1 MPPKALLLS
10 VSVSAALKGLCGA
23 HQRFAGKELKAGNG
37 IRPKPWGIVSAGSWG
52 ELLEGR
58 RSGRGGTRLRAERL
72 VCGQP

>member
-37 IRPKPWGIVSAGSWG
+37 IRPKPWGIVSAGSG
-52 ELLEGR
+52 ENCWKDAG
-58 RSGRGGTRLRAERL
+58 AEEEAQ
-72 VCGQP
+72 G